1 MEEQWKRKI
10 KMPIGVYVCAILVF
24 LRFGV
29 FQFINYYTAVREANG
44 EAALPIVIVSLGLC
58 VFTAAAA
65 IWALIGDNEG
75 RISLLIMVTLNLLWA
90 LFLATMVLSDTNAE
104 NKKDAVLYILNWIVT
119 SLLMVAFYWY
129 FFSREVVA
137 YYKQND

>member
-1 MEEQWKRKI
+1 MEEQWKKPIQR
-10 KMPIGVYVCAILVF
+10 PIGVYVCTILVF
-24 LRFGV
+24 LRFGL
-29 FQFINYYTAVREANG
+29 FQFINYFTAVREANG
-44 EAALPIVIVSLGLC
+44 EAALPFVIVSLGLC

-65 IWALIGDNEG
+65 IWAFVGDNEG

-90 LFLATMVLSDTNAE
+90 LFLATLVLSDTDAE
-104 NKKDAVLYILNWIVT
+104 NKKGAVLYISNWVVT

-129 FFSREVVA
+129 FFSQEVVA

>member
-10 KMPIGVYVCAILVF
+10 KMPIGVYVCVILVF

-44 EAALPIVIVSLGLC
+44 EAALPVVIVSLGLC

-65 IWALIGDNEG
+65 IWTLIGDNEG

-90 LFLATMVLSDTNAE
+90 LFLATMVLSDTDAE
-104 NKKDAVLYILNWIVT
+104 NKKGAVLYILNWIVT
-119 SLLMVAFYWY
+119 SLLMIAFYWY
-129 FFSREVVA
+129 FFTQEVVA